1 MFQVYLAASENEHK
15 AELLWLTPMEVK
27 IQKVVRW
34 TDSPA
39 GKGRGGWLGGDIRES
54 TEKSII
60 TTNQPRKQLHTHLYP
75 DVRGAVTTG
84 VTNLMSQCRPVGLL
98 PKIHQEV
105 CIDFQSTSFSVH
117 IDLQHNGALPGK
129 GTRQTSREG
138 PGVAGSLCDKDRICP
153 GWHTHA
159 LI

>member
-39 GKGRGGWLGGDIRES
+39 GKGRGGWLRGDIRES

-60 TTNQPRKQLHTHLYP
+60 TTN
-75 DVRGAVTTG
+75 
-84 VTNLMSQCRPVGLL
+84 
-98 PKIHQEV
+98 
-105 CIDFQSTSFSVH
+105 
-117 IDLQHNGALPGK
+117 
-129 GTRQTSREG
+129 
-138 PGVAGSLCDKDRICP
+138 
-153 GWHTHA
+153 
-159 LI
+159 